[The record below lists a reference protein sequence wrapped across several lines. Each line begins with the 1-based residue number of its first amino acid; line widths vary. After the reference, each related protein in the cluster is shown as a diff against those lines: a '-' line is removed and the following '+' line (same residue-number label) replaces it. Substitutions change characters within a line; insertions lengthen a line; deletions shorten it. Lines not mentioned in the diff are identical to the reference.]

1 MRFRSLLV
9 LCLALPLLGASTM
22 LAAPVVVIYPYVGTS
37 GLDPDAGGKL
47 AVVMATQL
55 SQYGDLNILP
65 ATPGTD
71 RAQFLTAA
79 RAIGAEYYVTGYL
92 TPLGTQVSLVS
103 QVVSVATGILVW
115 SNTEEIGTYGEAV
128 GQGDAIHQAILKHA
142 GRAFASIDEPPSA
155 TSPPRSQEQGNIVE
169 AFGHHG
175 SHETAPRPAIAAQN
189 VPAPTITAAPRV
201 AVHLRKER
209 RSRGAPRAT
218 AIAAVSAAPSPA
230 TVALAAPLPS
240 GARAVIVVMV
250 GGDAAAEQRV
260 RATSTL
266 TNELGRAGLRTS
278 SEPKMTS
285 DDLPDRAPRAC
296 QRAIG
301 NDIYS
306 GTLSLQFAGGR
317 VHHSTDATFN
327 LFRYDCSGN
336 LIASQRTEAE
346 ASGQDDINTAIDRVV
361 AGALPAV
368 VNPPRRRSAS

>member
-1 MRFRSLLV
+1 MKFCRLALV
-9 LCLALPLLGASTM
+9 VCLALPLLGASM
-22 LAAPVVVIYPYVGTS
+22 AFSAPVVVIYPYIGTA

-79 RAIGAEYYVTGYL
+79 RAIGADYYVTGYL

-128 GQGDAIHQAILKHA
+128 GQGDAIHQAILRHA

-155 TSPPRSQEQGNIVE
+155 TSPPRSQEQGNIVQ
-169 AFGHHG
+169 AFSHHG
-175 SHETAPRPAIAAQN
+175 SHEAAPRPAPAVPVAAAS
-189 VPAPTITAAPRV
+189 VTAAPRL
-201 AVHLRKER
+201 AVHVRKER
-209 RSRGAPRAT
+209 RSHASQRPPV
-218 AIAAVSAAPSPA
+218 IAAVNATPSPA
-230 TVALAAPLPS
+230 AVALAAPLPS
-240 GARAVIVVMV
+240 GATSVIVVMI
-250 GGDAAAEQRV
+250 GGDAAAEQRAH
-260 RATSTL
+260 ATSML
-266 TNELGRAGLRTS
+266 TDALGRAGLRTS

-285 DDLPDRAPRAC
+285 DDLPDRAQRAC

-301 NDIYS
+301 NTIYS
-306 GTLSLQFAGGR
+306 GTLSLQFAGGGL
-317 VHHSTDATFN
+317 HHSTDATFN

-346 ASGQDDINTAIDRVV
+346 ASGHDDVNTAIDRVI

-368 VNPPRRRSAS
+368 VNPPRRRSAF

>member
-1 MRFRSLLV
+1 MRLRSLLV

-22 LAAPVVVIYPYVGTS
+22 LAAPVVVIYPYLGTA
-37 GLDPDAGGKL
+37 GLDADAGGKL

-55 SQYGDLNILP
+55 AQYGDLEIMP

-71 RAQFLTAA
+71 RTQFLTAA
-79 RAIGAEYYVTGYL
+79 RALGADYYVTGYL

-103 QVVSVATGILVW
+103 QVVSVATGILMW

-128 GQGDAIHQAILKHA
+128 GQGDAIHDAILKHA

-155 TSPPRSQEQGNIVE
+155 TSPPRSQEQGNIVQ

-175 SHETAPRPAIAAQN
+175 SQSTAAQ
-189 VPAPTITAAPRV
+189 PAAAPRV
-201 AVHLRKER
+201 A
-209 RSRGAPRAT
+209 PPAT
-218 AIAAVSAAPSPA
+218 AIAAAGATPSPA
-230 TVALAAPLPS
+230 AVALAAPLPS
-240 GARAVIVVMV
+240 ASGDVIVVMV

-260 RATSTL
+260 HATATL
-266 TNELGRAGLRTS
+266 TDALGRAGLRTS

-285 DDLPDRAPRAC
+285 DDLPDRAARAC

-301 NDIYS
+301 SDIYS

-317 VHHSTDATFN
+317 FHHSTDATFN

-336 LIASQRTEAE
+336 LIASQHTEAE
-346 ASGQDDINTAIDRVV
+346 ASGQDDVNTAIDRVV
-361 AGALPAV
+361 AGALPSV
-368 VNPPRRRSAS
+368 VHPPRRRFAL